1 MRRYALSIALWA
13 LLIVPVA
20 AAAQGSGVSAGE
32 PPATAAAPQQPVAEI
47 RVEGTRRVEPDAVR
61 NAMRTRVG
69 QPIDRATASEDIRR
83 IYGLG
88 YFQDV
93 RLDVEPGP
101 SGPVLTV
108 TVRERPAIRE
118 VRIEGNDEIST
129 EDLREK
135 IDVKPFQ
142 ILNVGSVRRNVGK
155 ILEQYV
161 EKGFYLATVDYRVV
175 ELPENEVDVV
185 FVVNENAKVVVR
197 QIRFLGNEKLSE
209 DELKAVM
216 ITKEGDFLSFLTGS
230 GVYREEIFQR
240 DMQAAQA
247 VYYDNGYINVRFGK
261 PVVALTPDKK
271 YISIS
276 IPVEE
281 GEQFSIGKIDF
292 SGDLITEKEK
302 LDLLVTTSPGDVFSR
317 TKLQGDIQA
326 LTNLYQDEAYA
337 YANITPLTSVD
348 PEARTVDLTFDIE
361 KGKKVRFERIEIVGN
376 EKTRDKVIRRELRI
390 FEGEYYNGTALQRS
404 KQRVTALGFFE
415 PDPRTGMVEIST
427 RRGSTDDQIVA
438 VVEVKER
445 PTGTFQVGAGFSSVE
460 NFIATAQVSQTNF
473 FGWGQSASLSAQLSS
488 LRQLIQ
494 LQFVEPYFF
503 DTNWTFAFDFF
514 RTEADY
520 STFVREST
528 GGSLTFG
535 HPLPFIEDDQIR
547 GFVTYTLEDVAVTT
561 GGSQVGVSTVGGL
574 NIFDD
579 GLTSSLRFSVNW
591 DTRNNRLFPSSGF
604 MQSASV
610 ELAPSWLGS
619 EIQFTRWT
627 GISRWYFQL
636 PWKLVFK
643 TQGTIGYITS
653 PGGVVPISERYF
665 LGGINSVRGYTLRS
679 ISPTRKVLLGND
691 PLSQTTDFGE
701 GGTKQ
706 LILNNELEFPILE
719 AVGIRGVLFYD
730 VGNTWPIDQPIF
742 GESDAGRDLPL
753 GLFHS
758 VGFGFRWFSPIGPL
772 RFEWG
777 IPLTPRETD
786 EGILFEFTIG
796 NSF

>member
-1 MRRYALSIALWA
+1 M
-13 LLIVPVA
+13 
-20 AAAQGSGVSAGE
+20 AQGQGA
-32 PPATAAAPQQPVAEI
+32 PDAPATGEAGTQPLSEI
-47 RVEGTRRVEPDAVR
+47 RVQGTRRVEPDAVR
-61 NAMRTRVG
+61 NAMRTKVG
-69 QPIDRATASEDIRR
+69 SPVDRAVVREDIRR
-83 IYGLG
+83 IFDLG
-88 YFQDV
+88 YFEDV
-93 RLDVEPGP
+93 QMALDGT
-101 SGPVLTV
+101 VLTV
-108 TVRERPAIRE
+108 TVEERPAIRE

-129 EDLREK
+129 EDIRESV
-135 IDVKPFQ
+135 DVRPFQ
-142 ILNVGSVRRNVGK
+142 ILDVRAVRRNVSK
-155 ILEQYV
+155 ILEKYV
-161 EKGFYLATVDYRVV
+161 EKGFYLATVDYKIVD
-175 ELPENEVDVV
+175 LPENEVDVV
-185 FVVNENAKVVVR
+185 FQVNENAKVVVK
-197 QIRFLGNEKLSE
+197 QIRFLGNEKISE
-209 DELKAVM
+209 DQLKEVM
-216 ITKEGDFLSFLTGS
+216 ITKEGDFLSWLSGS
-230 GVYREEIFQR
+230 GIYREEIFQR

-247 VYYDNGYINVRFGK
+247 VYYDNGYINVRFGQ
-261 PVVALTPDKK
+261 PTVALTPDKK
-271 YISIS
+271 FIYISV
-276 IPVEE
+276 PVEE

-302 LDLLVTTSPGDVFSR
+302 LDLLVGTETGDVFSR
-317 TKLQGDIQA
+317 TKLQQDIQA
-326 LTNLYQDEAYA
+326 LTSLYQDEAYA
-337 YANITPLTSVD
+337 YVNITPLTSVD

-361 KGKKVRFERIEIVGN
+361 QGKKVRFERIEIVGN

-390 FEGEYYNGTALQRS
+390 YEGELFNGTALQRS
-404 KQRVTALGFFE
+404 KARVTALGFFE
-415 PDPRTGMVEIST
+415 PDPRTGTVEIST
-427 RRGSTDDQIVA
+427 RRGSTDDQIIA
-438 VVEVKER
+438 VVQVKER

-494 LQFVEPYFF
+494 LQFVEPYFL

-520 STFVREST
+520 GTFVREST

-535 HPLPFIEDDQIR
+535 HPLPFLENDEIR
-547 GFVTYTLEDVAVTT
+547 GFVTYTLEDVGVTS
-561 GGSQVGVSTVGGL
+561 GGSTLGATTTVGGL

-579 GLTSSLRFSVNW
+579 GLTSSVRFSINW
-591 DTRNNRLFPSSGF
+591 DTRNNRLFPSRGF

-610 ELAPSWLGS
+610 ELAPDWLFS

-627 GISRWYFQL
+627 GISRWYFEL
-636 PWKLVFK
+636 PLKLVFK

-653 PGGVVPISERYF
+653 PGVVPISERYF

-679 ISPTRKVLLGND
+679 ISPTIDVVRSND
-691 PLSQTTDFGE
+691 PQGTTVEFNE

-706 LILNNELEFPILE
+706 LVINNELEFPILE

-730 VGNTWPIDQPIF
+730 VGNTWPIDEPIF
-742 GESDAGRDLPL
+742 GSAEVERDLPL

-758 VGFGFRWFSPIGPL
+758 AGFGFRWFSPIGPL

-777 IPLTPRETD
+777 IPLTPREQD